1 MCSRENWEK
10 GFKSCLRGCLKYNFD
25 TKLIKEGIKILISSL
40 TYRDETSMLVYADCS
55 VIIVSDLAVQRKMG
69 ILKSVVLIR
78 RIELKKFHVN
88 NSSL

>member
-55 VIIVSDLAVQRKMG
+55 VIIVSDPT
-69 ILKSVVLIR
+69 
-78 RIELKKFHVN
+78 ENEDPKKRGLDPSN
-88 NSSL
+88 

>member
-55 VIIVSDLAVQRKMG
+55 VIIVSDPTENGDPKKRALDP
-69 ILKSVVLIR
+69 SNLIEEISR
-78 RIELKKFHVN
+78 E
-88 NSSL
+88 

>member
-55 VIIVSDLAVQRKMG
+55 VIIVSDPTENG
-69 ILKSVVLIR
+69 DP
-78 RIELKKFHVN
+78 KKRALDPSN
-88 NSSL
+88 

>member
-55 VIIVSDLAVQRKMG
+55 VIIVSDPTENG
-69 ILKSVVLIR
+69 DP
-78 RIELKKFHVN
+78 KKRGLDPSN
-88 NSSL
+88 